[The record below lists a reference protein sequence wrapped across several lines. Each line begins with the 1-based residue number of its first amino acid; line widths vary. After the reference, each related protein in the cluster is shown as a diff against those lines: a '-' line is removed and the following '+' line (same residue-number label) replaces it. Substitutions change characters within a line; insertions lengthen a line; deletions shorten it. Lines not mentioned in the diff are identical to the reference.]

1 MIIALYAAPLAF
13 LYVALALNVIR
24 LRFKHRVSLGTGEV
38 PKLERAIRAH
48 GNFAEYIP
56 FTLILIGL
64 AEYLGAPIW
73 LIHLFG
79 GALLLGRLSHGYCLC
94 VKYKTIA
101 RQTGILMTFFSLLG
115 SAITAFYLAL

>member
-1 MIIALYAAPLAF
+1 MIIVLYAAPLAF

-24 LRFKHRVSLGTGEV
+24 LRFKHRVSLGAGEV
-38 PKLERAIRAH
+38 PKLERSIRAH

-79 GALLLGRLSHGYCLC
+79 SVLLLGRLSHGYCLC